1 MAKHNEVGKT
11 AEQVVCQ
18 YLESRGYKIIDR
30 NWRSKLAEIDVVAKK
45 ENCVFFV
52 EVKYR
57 FDSLHGG
64 GYDAI
69 NKKKLDKMR
78 LGAESWVLQNN
89 WNGEYCLSV
98 AEVSGS
104 EFDVDFIQEI
114 A

>member
-1 MAKHNEVGKT
+1 MAKHNEVGMA
-11 AEQVVCQ
+11 AEKVVCE
-18 YLESRGYKIIDR
+18 YLADKGYKIIDR
-30 NWRSKLAEIDVVAKK
+30 NWRSKLAEVDIVAKK
-45 ENCVFFV
+45 DNCVYFV

-57 FDSLHGG
+57 FDNLHGG

-69 NKKKLDKMR
+69 NTKKLAKMR

-89 WNGEYCLSV
+89 WNDEYCLSV

-114 A
+114 V

>member
-1 MAKHNEVGKT
+1 MAKHNDVGAT
-11 AEQVVCQ
+11 AEQVVCR

-30 NWRSKLAEIDVVAKK
+30 NWRSKLAEIDIVARKDD
-45 ENCVFFV
+45 CIYFV

-69 NKKKLDKMR
+69 NKNKLHKMR
-78 LGAESWVLQNN
+78 LGAESWVLSNK
-89 WNGEYCLSV
+89 WTGECCLSV

-104 EFDVDFIQEI
+104 EFDVDLIEEI
-114 A
+114 V